1 LRTQVPWNGV
11 AKRGGLWKERGL
23 QGFHSRLSEAVNIL
37 FPDFPVLDIF
47 PLFPDVG
54 DSFPGDR

>member
-1 LRTQVPWNGV
+1 M

-54 DSFPGDR
+54 DCFPGDR